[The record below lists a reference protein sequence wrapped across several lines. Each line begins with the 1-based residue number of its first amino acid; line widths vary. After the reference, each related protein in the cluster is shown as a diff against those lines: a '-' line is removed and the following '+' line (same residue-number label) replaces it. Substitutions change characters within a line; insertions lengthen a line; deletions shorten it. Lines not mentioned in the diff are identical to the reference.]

1 MLNGAGAATGK
12 IPGAIFPHVPVMGPV
27 VTGKVA
33 MSSQDGFFEIS
44 IDRRHGF
51 ARIRHQGTISL
62 SILNE
67 SVRLLAGSPD
77 FTHITSGLT
86 DFRKAGGTLTS
97 DEIMSHVRVV
107 KGFLPQDRML
117 KWAIIAQ
124 TNLAYGLSRV
134 FDMLLDTG
142 NAQIDL
148 QVFRDTHDAMVWLGL
163 TENRNV
169 S

>member
-1 MLNGAGAATGK
+1 
-12 IPGAIFPHVPVMGPV
+12 
-27 VTGKVA
+27 
-33 MSSQDGFFEIS
+33 MSSKDGFFEIS

-51 ARIRHQGTISL
+51 ARIRHQGRIGL
-62 SILNE
+62 NILND

-77 FTHITSGLT
+77 FTHVTSGLT
-86 DFRKAGGTLTS
+86 DLRNARGTLTS

-107 KGFLPQDRML
+107 RGCLPQDRTL

-134 FDMLLDTG
+134 FDILLDTG
-142 NAQIDL
+142 NVQIDL
-148 QVFRDTHDAMVWLGL
+148 QVFRDTHDATVWLGL